1 MNYIQKEA
9 MRDFLIDNQELL
21 NSSKKEKWLDLI
33 KIAYDQHKFEPAA
46 LKNILQNNNLL
57 SENDLKNISE
67 YEGEISYNFYYLM
80 TSMVSF
86 LSPTAYKNMLTFSLS
101 EFSDLIRERIMNFT
115 PDDNFNEL
123 EKIQIAAYYY
133 DLHNN

>member
-46 LKNILQNNNLL
+46 LKNILQNNKLL

-123 EKIQIAAYYY
+123 EKIQIADYYY